1 MEVIRTGGDFELIYD
16 PIMRMFRIVRKEVS
30 ELSLWFDSEIVE
42 TLKEMSE
49 EDFILTAK
57 EYIHHAHYTD

>member
-1 MEVIRTGGDFELIYD
+1 
-16 PIMRMFRIVRKEVS
+16 MFRIVRTEVS
-30 ELSLWFDSEIVE
+30 ELSMWFDSEIVE

-57 EYIHHAHYTD
+57 EYIHHARYAD